1 MKARVKFSKTGNLKF
16 IGHLDVMRYFQKAFR
31 RAEIDI
37 EYSKGYSPHML
48 LSFAAPLGVGLT
60 SDGEYLDMQLL
71 STLSEEEMVAKMNE
85 AMVSDIRVVDF
96 KLLPDTSKNSM
107 SIVAGADYKISL
119 KDGYAFEAVTDE
131 DGHVLETSLT
141 IENFKEHFEA
151 FIAKEQIVILK
162 KSKKSEN
169 EVDIKPFIYQVAFDA
184 KTFSELGGAF
194 CENSVS
200 ESYENDCVCYM
211 QLATGSVNNLKPEL
225 VIQAFC
231 QEENVVY
238 NLFAYQVH
246 RMEVYADLGTEEE
259 RKLVPLNDVR

>member
-60 SDGEYLDMQLL
+60 SDAEYLDMQLL
-71 STLSEEEMVAKMNE
+71 STYSEPEMVAKMNE
-85 AMVSDIRVVDF
+85 VMVNDIQVVDF

-107 SIVAGADYKISL
+107 SIVAGADYKVSL
-119 KDGYAFEAVTDE
+119 KDGYTFEAATDE
-131 DGHVLETSLT
+131 AGNVIETALT
-141 IENFKEHFEA
+141 TVNFKERFEE

-169 EVDIKPFIYQVAFDA
+169 EVDIKPFIYHVAFDA
-184 KTFSELGGAF
+184 NTFKELGASF
-194 CENSVS
+194 YENSVA
-200 ESYENDCVCYM
+200 E
-211 QLATGSVNNLKPEL
+211 
-225 VIQAFC
+225 
-231 QEENVVY
+231 
-238 NLFAYQVH
+238 
-246 RMEVYADLGTEEE
+246 
-259 RKLVPLNDVR
+259 

>member
-31 RAEIDI
+31 RAEIDV

-60 SDGEYLDMQLL
+60 SDAEYLDMQLV
-71 STLSEEEMVAKMNE
+71 STLSEAEMVAKMNE
-85 AMVSDIRVVDF
+85 AMVSDIQVVDF

-119 KDGYAFEAVTDE
+119 KDGYTFEAAIDE
-131 DGHVLETSLT
+131 AGNALETSLT
-141 IENFKEHFEA
+141 IKNFKERFEA
-151 FIAKEQIVILK
+151 FMAKEQIVILK
-162 KSKKSEN
+162 KSKKSEK
-169 EVDIKPFIYQVAFDA
+169 EVDIKPFIYHVAFDA
-184 KTFSELGGAF
+184 KAFADLGGAF
-194 CENSVS
+194 NENSVA
-200 ESYENDCVCYM
+200 ESYENGVVVYM

-225 VIQAFC
+225 VMEAFC
-231 QEENVVY
+231 QSENVVF
-238 NLFAYQVH
+238 NPFAYQVH

-259 RKLVPLNDVR
+259 RKLVSLNDVK